1 MDVSEV
7 KVEEPKLESILEEV
21 KDVLDMEKVMVEVRK
36 VIEAELRKQAEEF
49 EKKLAARASG
59 WLSSLLSLVCKNV
72 AKVELPV
79 PKTA

>member
-1 MDVSEV
+1 MDLSSV
-7 KVEEPKLESILEEV
+7 KVEEPKLEAILEEV
-21 KDVLDMEKVMVEVRK
+21 KEALDMEKVMVEVRK

-59 WLSSLLSLVCKNV
+59 WLSGLLALVCKSV
-72 AKVELPV
+72 PKVELPV